1 MKFKDLVERLGVPAR
16 QVRYMI
22 EEGLIPEAKG
32 TGRAADVW
40 DEIHVERGLR
50 ALDLHE
56 RGFSLGS
63 VKLLMQGGQAVPI
76 AAYGP
81 ITLSVDPS
89 VDPASIEAEAALEAI
104 AAALRAYA
112 SPSSRIE
119 PATEE

>member
-22 EEGLIPEAKG
+22 EEGLIPEARG

-63 VKLLMQGGQAVPI
+63 VKVLMQGGQTVPI
-76 AAYGP
+76 ATYGP

-89 VDPASIEAEAALEAI
+89 VDPASIDAKAALEAI
-104 AAALRAYA
+104 AAALQSYA
-112 SPSSRIE
+112 TPPSRTE